1 MKSHRYL
8 RMSEISQFL
17 TLNRASLLFMGTVL
31 FSIVLPSSLFWPVTM
46 GIAICALRMT
56 RQRRAS
62 FAVGSGLL
70 VGTFHY
76 LDVTASQLT
85 HGCLQDE
92 IKIRAEVVAF
102 PRVVETP
109 HRDRL
114 NLLTLKVLDLDSV
127 NCVGIRRIS
136 AMHPFKSAEVVPQL
150 GDLIEARV
158 RLKRHDTRWSQGGLP
173 GSVRFLSSSLDARA
187 SIRDF
192 AVIKPASTLST
203 ATLRTNLSR
212 AIEGATHSEISRR
225 LLLALLLGRQDVLSQ
240 PDWDLLRRFSLTHV
254 FVVSGLHVSLV
265 AVWVAFVLS
274 LPRRLFCLAGDRGG
288 LLTAFV
294 GVSVAAIFY
303 VTLTGSSL
311 PAQRALWMT
320 LLGFFAR
327 AILWRC
333 DPASVLCVAAAVLI
347 ALNPWS
353 ALTPGFWLSI
363 VLTGFILR
371 ELNRSNPNGFWAWL
385 RLNIVLALTSS
396 VLSVIFFQQF
406 SLAAVPA
413 NLVLVPLLTN
423 LILPLGLFALIL
435 QGINGD
441 LAGFLISL
449 CSEFLDVFLAGVS
462 AVDVHSG
469 AWFMTSVWLH
479 TGILLLFACAVLC
492 TLLAAKAR
500 LLVSLVLLLTLSAS
514 SSGDARF
521 RLEFADVGQATLVI
535 ARISDVV
542 MIYDTGGVSWSGSVG
557 FERDVLG
564 RLKTL
569 GIHEVDLLIV
579 SHGDLDHA
587 GGLSSL
593 LSHFSVKTHLG
604 FNGKPCRV
612 GQEIALGKF
621 LVVSMLSGTGHSA
634 LNTNADSCVVRLA
647 VHGRQIIMPGD
658 IPTAIEMSLIAD
670 QQIKAPVD
678 LLLAPHHGSNSSSSP
693 SFIDALSPK
702 AVFFTTKLDNQFG
715 HPHPS
720 VISRYQ
726 RRGSQLWDT
735 GLFWWHQRHCQA
747 QTVNCRSSL
756 RDRLFL
762 LIGRLFDSDFLGG
775 LLGRAGYTRQ
785 SCQRGRY
792 G

>member
-70 VGTFHY
+70 VSTFHY
-76 LDVTASQLT
+76 LDVTASPLT

-288 LLTAFV
+288 LSTAFV

-735 GLFWWHQRHCQA
+735 GLFGGISVIVRPNSKLSIKPQR
-747 QTVNCRSSL
+747 QTFSPYWTAIR
-756 RDRLFL
+756 
-762 LIGRLFDSDFLGG
+762 
-775 LLGRAGYTRQ
+775 
-785 SCQRGRY
+785 
-792 G
+792 

>member
-1 MKSHRYL
+1 MRPMKSHRHL
-8 RMSEISQFL
+8 RMSEISQLL

-31 FSIVLPSSLFWPVTM
+31 FTIVLPSPLFWPVSI
-46 GIAICALRMT
+46 GLFICTPPMLR
-56 RQRRAS
+56 QKRAS
-62 FAVGSGLL
+62 FAVCSGLL
-70 VGTFHY
+70 VGMFHY
-76 LDVTASQLT
+76 VDVTRSQLT
-85 HGCLQDE
+85 QECLRDE
-92 IKIRAEVVAF
+92 IKIRAAVVAF
-102 PRVVETP
+102 PSVITAP
-109 HRDRL
+109 HGDRL
-114 NLLTLKVLDLDSV
+114 NLLSLNVLDIDSI
-127 NCVGIRRIS
+127 NCVGISRIS
-136 AMHPFKSAEVVPQL
+136 AMYLPKPTEVVPQL

-173 GSVRFLSSSLDARA
+173 GSVRSLSSNLDARA
-187 SIRDF
+187 SIMDLS
-192 AVIKPASTLST
+192 VLKPASTLSM
-203 ATLRTNLSR
+203 ATLRTHLSR
-212 AIEGATHSEISRR
+212 TVQSSATSENSRR
-225 LLLALLLGRQDVLSQ
+225 LLLALLLGRQDVLS
-240 PDWDLLRRFSLTHV
+240 PFDWDLLRRFSLTHV

-265 AVWVAFVLS
+265 AVWVAFILS
-274 LPRRLFCLAGDRGG
+274 LPRRLFCLAGDRGD
-288 LLTAFV
+288 LVNAFI

-320 LLGFFAR
+320 LLSFFAR

-347 ALNPWS
+347 TLNPWS

-371 ELNRSNPNGFWAWL
+371 ELNRSNSNGFWTWF

-435 QGINGD
+435 QGINDD
-441 LAGFLISL
+441 LAAFLISV
-449 CSEFLDVFLAGVS
+449 CSGFLDLFVAGVS
-462 AVDVHSG
+462 AVDVQSG

-479 TGILLLFACAVLC
+479 TGTLLLLACLLLC

-500 LLVSLVLLLTLSAS
+500 LLVSLALLITLTAS
-514 SSGDARF
+514 SSEDTRF

-542 MIYDTGGVSWSGSVG
+542 MIYDTGGVSWSGGVAL
-557 FERDVLG
+557 EHDVLG

-569 GIHEVDLLIV
+569 GIREVDLLIV

-587 GGLSSL
+587 GGLSSI
-593 LSHFSVKTHLG
+593 LSNFSVKTHLG
-604 FNGKPCRV
+604 FDGEPCRV
-612 GQEIALGKF
+612 GQEIVLGKF
-621 LVVSMLSGTGHSA
+621 LVVSTLSGTGHKT
-634 LNTNADSCVVRLA
+634 LDTNADSCVVRLT
-647 VHGRQIIMPGD
+647 VHGRQIIMAGD
-658 IPTAIEMSLIAD
+658 IPAGIEMSLIAD
-670 QQIKAPVD
+670 QQIKSPVD
-678 LLLAPHHGSNSSSSP
+678 VLLAPHHGSNSSSSP

-702 AVFFTTKLDNQFG
+702 AVVFTTKLENQFG

-726 RRGSQLWDT
+726 RRGSHLWDT
-735 GLFWWHQRHCQA
+735 GVSGGISVIVRPGSKLTVKPQRQA
-747 QTVNCRSSL
+747 FSPYWTTIR
-756 RDRLFL
+756 
-762 LIGRLFDSDFLGG
+762 
-775 LLGRAGYTRQ
+775 
-785 SCQRGRY
+785 
-792 G
+792 

>member
-1 MKSHRYL
+1 MKSHRHL

-514 SSGDARF
+514 SSGNARF

-735 GLFWWHQRHCQA
+735 GLFGGISVIVRPNSKLSIKPQR
-747 QTVNCRSSL
+747 QTFSPYWTAIR
-756 RDRLFL
+756 
-762 LIGRLFDSDFLGG
+762 
-775 LLGRAGYTRQ
+775 
-785 SCQRGRY
+785 
-792 G
+792 

>member
-1 MKSHRYL
+1 
-8 RMSEISQFL
+8 MSEISQFL

-76 LDVTASQLT
+76 LDVTAWQLT

-288 LLTAFV
+288 LSTAFV

-735 GLFWWHQRHCQA
+735 GLFGGISVIVRPNSKLSIKPQR
-747 QTVNCRSSL
+747 QTFSPYWTAIR
-756 RDRLFL
+756 
-762 LIGRLFDSDFLGG
+762 
-775 LLGRAGYTRQ
+775 
-785 SCQRGRY
+785 
-792 G
+792 

>member
-735 GLFWWHQRHCQA
+735 GLFGGISVIVRPNSKLSIKPQR
-747 QTVNCRSSL
+747 QTFSPYWTAIR
-756 RDRLFL
+756 
-762 LIGRLFDSDFLGG
+762 
-775 LLGRAGYTRQ
+775 
-785 SCQRGRY
+785 
-792 G
+792 

>member
-1 MKSHRYL
+1 MKSHRHL

-70 VGTFHY
+70 VSTFHY

-735 GLFWWHQRHCQA
+735 GLFGGISVFVRPNSKLSIKPQR
-747 QTVNCRSSL
+747 QTFSPYWTAIR
-756 RDRLFL
+756 
-762 LIGRLFDSDFLGG
+762 
-775 LLGRAGYTRQ
+775 
-785 SCQRGRY
+785 
-792 G
+792 

>member
-1 MKSHRYL
+1 MKSHRHL
-8 RMSEISQFL
+8 RMSEISQLL

-62 FAVGSGLL
+62 LAVGSGLL

-85 HGCLQDE
+85 HECLQDE

-114 NLLTLKVLDLDSV
+114 NLLTLKVLDLDSL

-136 AMHPFKSAEVVPQL
+136 AMHPFKSAEVIPQL
-150 GDLIEARV
+150 GDLIEAQV

-212 AIEGATHSEISRR
+212 AVEGATNSEISRR

-265 AVWVAFVLS
+265 AVWVAFILS

-288 LLTAFV
+288 LLNAFV

-327 AILWRC
+327 AIFWRC
-333 DPASVLCVAAAVLI
+333 DPAAVLCVAAAVLI

-479 TGILLLFACAVLC
+479 TGILLLFACLVIC

-500 LLVSLVLLLTLSAS
+500 LLVSLVLLITLSAS
-514 SSGDARF
+514 SSEDARF

-604 FNGKPCRV
+604 FDGKPCRV

-735 GLFWWHQRHCQA
+735 GLFGGISVIVRPNSKLSIKPQR
-747 QTVNCRSSL
+747 QTFSPYWTAIR
-756 RDRLFL
+756 
-762 LIGRLFDSDFLGG
+762 
-775 LLGRAGYTRQ
+775 
-785 SCQRGRY
+785 
-792 G
+792 

>member
-1 MKSHRYL
+1 MKSHRHL

-70 VGTFHY
+70 VSTFHY

-371 ELNRSNPNGFWAWL
+371 ELYRSNPNGFWAWL

-735 GLFWWHQRHCQA
+735 GLFGGISVIVRPNSKLSIKPQR
-747 QTVNCRSSL
+747 QTFSPYWTAIR
-756 RDRLFL
+756 
-762 LIGRLFDSDFLGG
+762 
-775 LLGRAGYTRQ
+775 
-785 SCQRGRY
+785 
-792 G
+792 

>member
-1 MKSHRYL
+1 MKSHRHL

-70 VGTFHY
+70 VSTFHY

-735 GLFWWHQRHCQA
+735 GLFGGISVIVRPNSKLSIKPQR
-747 QTVNCRSSL
+747 QTFSPYWTAIR
-756 RDRLFL
+756 
-762 LIGRLFDSDFLGG
+762 
-775 LLGRAGYTRQ
+775 
-785 SCQRGRY
+785 
-792 G
+792 

>member
-1 MKSHRYL
+1 
-8 RMSEISQFL
+8 MSEISQFL

-70 VGTFHY
+70 VSTFHY

-735 GLFWWHQRHCQA
+735 GLFGGISVIVRPNSKLSIKPQR
-747 QTVNCRSSL
+747 QTFSPYWTAIR
-756 RDRLFL
+756 
-762 LIGRLFDSDFLGG
+762 
-775 LLGRAGYTRQ
+775 
-785 SCQRGRY
+785 
-792 G
+792 

>member
-1 MKSHRYL
+1 MKSHRHL

-735 GLFWWHQRHCQA
+735 GLFGGISVIVRPNSKLSIKPQR
-747 QTVNCRSSL
+747 QTFSPYWTAIR
-756 RDRLFL
+756 
-762 LIGRLFDSDFLGG
+762 
-775 LLGRAGYTRQ
+775 
-785 SCQRGRY
+785 
-792 G
+792 

>member
-1 MKSHRYL
+1 
-8 RMSEISQFL
+8 MSEISQFL

-469 AWFMTSVWLH
+469 AWFMTSVWLY

-500 LLVSLVLLLTLSAS
+500 L
-514 SSGDARF
+514 
-521 RLEFADVGQATLVI
+521 
-535 ARISDVV
+535 
-542 MIYDTGGVSWSGSVG
+542 
-557 FERDVLG
+557 
-564 RLKTL
+564 
-569 GIHEVDLLIV
+569 
-579 SHGDLDHA
+579 
-587 GGLSSL
+587 
-593 LSHFSVKTHLG
+593 
-604 FNGKPCRV
+604 
-612 GQEIALGKF
+612 
-621 LVVSMLSGTGHSA
+621 
-634 LNTNADSCVVRLA
+634 
-647 VHGRQIIMPGD
+647 
-658 IPTAIEMSLIAD
+658 
-670 QQIKAPVD
+670 
-678 LLLAPHHGSNSSSSP
+678 
-693 SFIDALSPK
+693 
-702 AVFFTTKLDNQFG
+702 
-715 HPHPS
+715 
-720 VISRYQ
+720 
-726 RRGSQLWDT
+726 
-735 GLFWWHQRHCQA
+735 
-747 QTVNCRSSL
+747 
-756 RDRLFL
+756 
-762 LIGRLFDSDFLGG
+762 
-775 LLGRAGYTRQ
+775 
-785 SCQRGRY
+785 
-792 G
+792 

>member
-1 MKSHRYL
+1 MKSHRHL

-288 LLTAFV
+288 LSTAFV

-735 GLFWWHQRHCQA
+735 GLFGGISVIVRPNSKLSIKPQR
-747 QTVNCRSSL
+747 QTFSPYWTAIR
-756 RDRLFL
+756 
-762 LIGRLFDSDFLGG
+762 
-775 LLGRAGYTRQ
+775 
-785 SCQRGRY
+785 
-792 G
+792 

>member
-1 MKSHRYL
+1 M
-8 RMSEISQFL
+8 
-17 TLNRASLLFMGTVL
+17 
-31 FSIVLPSSLFWPVTM
+31 
-46 GIAICALRMT
+46 
-56 RQRRAS
+56 
-62 FAVGSGLL
+62 
-70 VGTFHY
+70 
-76 LDVTASQLT
+76 
-85 HGCLQDE
+85 
-92 IKIRAEVVAF
+92 
-102 PRVVETP
+102 
-109 HRDRL
+109 
-114 NLLTLKVLDLDSV
+114 
-127 NCVGIRRIS
+127 
-136 AMHPFKSAEVVPQL
+136 VPQL

-288 LLTAFV
+288 LSTAFV

-735 GLFWWHQRHCQA
+735 GLFGGISVIVRPNSKLSIKPQR
-747 QTVNCRSSL
+747 QTFSPYWTAIR
-756 RDRLFL
+756 
-762 LIGRLFDSDFLGG
+762 
-775 LLGRAGYTRQ
+775 
-785 SCQRGRY
+785 
-792 G
+792 

>member
-1 MKSHRYL
+1 MKSHRHL

-109 HRDRL
+109 HGDRL

-288 LLTAFV
+288 LSTAFV

-735 GLFWWHQRHCQA
+735 GLFGGISVIVRPNSKLSIKPQR
-747 QTVNCRSSL
+747 QTFSPYWTAIR
-756 RDRLFL
+756 
-762 LIGRLFDSDFLGG
+762 
-775 LLGRAGYTRQ
+775 
-785 SCQRGRY
+785 
-792 G
+792 

>member
-1 MKSHRYL
+1 
-8 RMSEISQFL
+8 MSEISQFL

-70 VGTFHY
+70 VSTFHY

-288 LLTAFV
+288 LSTAFV

-735 GLFWWHQRHCQA
+735 GLFGGISVIVRPNSKLSIKPQR
-747 QTVNCRSSL
+747 QTFSPYWTAIR
-756 RDRLFL
+756 
-762 LIGRLFDSDFLGG
+762 
-775 LLGRAGYTRQ
+775 
-785 SCQRGRY
+785 
-792 G
+792 

>member
-1 MKSHRYL
+1 
-8 RMSEISQFL
+8 MSEISQFL

-735 GLFWWHQRHCQA
+735 GLFGGISVIVRPNSKLSIKPQR
-747 QTVNCRSSL
+747 QTFSPYWTAIR
-756 RDRLFL
+756 
-762 LIGRLFDSDFLGG
+762 
-775 LLGRAGYTRQ
+775 
-785 SCQRGRY
+785 
-792 G
+792 

>member
-17 TLNRASLLFMGTVL
+17 TLNRTSLLFMGTVL

-109 HRDRL
+109 HGDRL

-288 LLTAFV
+288 LSTAFV

-333 DPASVLCVAAAVLI
+333 DPASVLCVAAAILI

-469 AWFMTSVWLH
+469 SWFMTSVWLH

-735 GLFWWHQRHCQA
+735 GLFGGISVIVRPNSKLSIKPQR
-747 QTVNCRSSL
+747 QTFSPYWTAIR
-756 RDRLFL
+756 
-762 LIGRLFDSDFLGG
+762 
-775 LLGRAGYTRQ
+775 
-785 SCQRGRY
+785 
-792 G
+792 

>member
-1 MKSHRYL
+1 
-8 RMSEISQFL
+8 
-17 TLNRASLLFMGTVL
+17 MGTVL

-288 LLTAFV
+288 LSTAFV

-735 GLFWWHQRHCQA
+735 GLFGGISVIVRPNSKLSIKPQR
-747 QTVNCRSSL
+747 QTFSPYWTAIR
-756 RDRLFL
+756 
-762 LIGRLFDSDFLGG
+762 
-775 LLGRAGYTRQ
+775 
-785 SCQRGRY
+785 
-792 G
+792 

>member
-1 MKSHRYL
+1 MKSHRHL

-265 AVWVAFVLS
+265 AVWVAFILS

-288 LLTAFV
+288 LSTAFV

-735 GLFWWHQRHCQA
+735 GLFGGISVIVRPNSKLSIKPQR
-747 QTVNCRSSL
+747 QTFSPYWTAIR
-756 RDRLFL
+756 
-762 LIGRLFDSDFLGG
+762 
-775 LLGRAGYTRQ
+775 
-785 SCQRGRY
+785 
-792 G
+792 

>member
-1 MKSHRYL
+1 
-8 RMSEISQFL
+8 
-17 TLNRASLLFMGTVL
+17 MGTVL

-735 GLFWWHQRHCQA
+735 GLFGGISVIVRPNSKLSIKPQR
-747 QTVNCRSSL
+747 QTFSPYWTAIR
-756 RDRLFL
+756 
-762 LIGRLFDSDFLGG
+762 
-775 LLGRAGYTRQ
+775 
-785 SCQRGRY
+785 
-792 G
+792 

>member
-1 MKSHRYL
+1 MKSHRHL

-70 VGTFHY
+70 VSTFHY

-288 LLTAFV
+288 LSTAFV

-735 GLFWWHQRHCQA
+735 GLFGGISVIVRPNSKLSIKPQR
-747 QTVNCRSSL
+747 QTFSPYWTAIR
-756 RDRLFL
+756 
-762 LIGRLFDSDFLGG
+762 
-775 LLGRAGYTRQ
+775 
-785 SCQRGRY
+785 
-792 G
+792 